1 MKIRLLGGSD
11 TLEATPGPSLT
22 YSSFKRRAQLDFCPF
37 CSTQNPYF
45 SRVFANGGPTFC
57 KPAEPV
63 WVSPSKSH
71 PWTINLYSL
80 PRFGHNARSPQ
91 FQRLDAPRRSQNM
104 HGRRKNYRAWDAQQC
119 SQEPVAPRDAL
130 PEDDLV
136 FFLLD
141 LVPQIDLSPFHQ
153 YYAQELRGQPPFD
166 VTMMVTLLVYAYSVG
181 VCSSRRV
188 AAACERNLAF
198 RAVVGD
204 DPPDFRTISDFRKIH
219 LAAFRPLFLEVLRL
233 AGEMGMVKLGNLSTD
248 GTKMGAN
255 ASRHKAMSYG
265 YMNKE
270 IERLEAEI
278 EQLLRQAEQLDAEQ
292 DAALGSRRGDELPDE
307 LKRREERLAKIQ
319 EAKARLEAE
328 ARAKAEDEQRRRD
341 EEQAKR
347 EAEGRKRRGKEPAPI
362 DPTPE
367 DKAQTNF
374 TDAEAKV
381 MKQSNKGFDYSYN
394 AQAVVDSAE
403 QIIVAAETTN
413 EANDKQQAVPMAQ
426 AALDNLNAAGIEQ
439 PKAADGTPTP
449 IPNTAD
455 TGYFSKEAV
464 EELEKMGMDPHIATG
479 RQKHHEAPVPPEA
492 AAPSAEA
499 AAPSAEASAKE
510 KMQRKLRTA
519 TGKALYAARKHIVE
533 PVFGMIKSARG
544 IRKFLLRGLEKVSA
558 EWQLICL
565 THNLLK
571 IWRRSCSVGVD

>member
-1 MKIRLLGGSD
+1 MD
-11 TLEATPGPSLT
+11 
-22 YSSFKRRAQLDFCPF
+22 D
-37 CSTQNPYF
+37 
-45 SRVFANGGPTFC
+45 
-57 KPAEPV
+57 
-63 WVSPSKSH
+63 
-71 PWTINLYSL
+71 
-80 PRFGHNARSPQ
+80 
-91 FQRLDAPRRSQNM
+91 
-104 HGRRKNYRAWDAQQC
+104 RRKNYRAWDAQQNC
-119 SQEPVAPRDAL
+119 HDPISPRDAL
-130 PEDDLV
+130 PENDLV
-136 FFLLD
+136 FFL
-141 LVPQIDLSPFHQ
+141 IDLIPQMDLTAFHQ

-181 VCSSRRV
+181 VCSSRKI

-198 RAVVGD
+198 RAIVSN

-219 LAAFRPLFLEVLRL
+219 LAAFRPLFREVLRL

-270 IERLEAEI
+270 INRLEAEI
-278 EQLLRQAEQLDAEQ
+278 EQLLKRAEQLDAEQ

-307 LKRREERLAKIQ
+307 LKRREERLVKIQ

-328 ARAKAEDEQRRRD
+328 ARARAEEEQRQRD

-347 EAEGRKRRGKEPAPI
+347 QAEGRPRRGKEPAPI
-362 DPTPE
+362 DPTPK

-374 TDAEAKV
+374 TDPEAKI

-394 AQAVVDSAE
+394 AQAVVDGAE
-403 QIIVAAETTN
+403 QIIVAAETTSA
-413 EANDKQQAVPMAQ
+413 ANDKEQAVPMAQ
-426 AALDNLNAAGIEQ
+426 AALDNLNAAGIER
-439 PKAADGTPTP
+439 PTAVDGTPAP

-464 EELEKMGMDPHIATG
+464 EGLEKLGMDPHLATG
-479 RQKHHEAPVPPEA
+479 RQKHHEAPVPSKA
-492 AAPSAEA
+492 ATPSAEA
-499 AAPSAEASAKE
+499 IVKE
-510 KMQRKLRTA
+510 KMQQKLRSA
-519 TGKALYAARKHIVE
+519 AGKALYAARKQIVE

-571 IWRRSCSVGVD
+571 MWRRHNRAAVN